1 MNELKQ
7 LQRQINS
14 NVNKIKLFTSTP
26 YLVSKNKDQLY
37 VLQTNVNND
46 LKKFKKDTKKYLES
60 IFKTKYE
67 YIKIPKTK
75 KIKCVVKGTYFK
87 DIKDLKLKSLSNT
100 DINKLVE
107 NIDLSKARFYNE
119 YNYGSYMLFRGIP
132 VFIDSRADLYA
143 PEFSGD
149 KDKDIFTDF
158 INTSS
163 ISKFYEETFEKY
175 DINYVILL
183 KKSKTNMIIT
193 KAHDENYKEL
203 YSDDNFVIYQRL
215 NANK

>member
-60 IFKTKYE
+60 IFKTKDE
-67 YIKIPKTK
+67 DIQIPKSK

-107 NIDLSKARFYNE
+107 NIDLS
-119 YNYGSYMLFRGIP
+119 ITP
-132 VFIDSRADLYA
+132 DD
-143 PEFSGD
+143 
-149 KDKDIFTDF
+149 FTNPIKQLIMKRF
-158 INTSS
+158 INQKKNVSDQMKA
-163 ISKFYEETFEKY
+163 IKENLKNNMQFLEIAEK
-175 DINYVILL
+175 N
-183 KKSKTNMIIT
+183 KN
-193 KAHDENYKEL
+193 EL
-203 YSDDNFVIYQRL
+203 YKVYKL
-215 NANK
+215 NLIIQTNKVKNKVHDYYINDTKVSSGNLMDLLLYV

>member
-46 LKKFKKDTKKYLES
+46 LKKFKKDTKKYLEN
-60 IFKTKYE
+60 IFKTKDE
-67 YIKIPKTK
+67 DIQIPKTK

-107 NIDLSKARFYNE
+107 NIDLS
-119 YNYGSYMLFRGIP
+119 ITP
-132 VFIDSRADLYA
+132 DD
-143 PEFSGD
+143 
-149 KDKDIFTDF
+149 FTNPIKQLIMKRF
-158 INTSS
+158 INQKKNVSNQMKA
-163 ISKFYEETFEKY
+163 IKENLKNNMQFLEIAEK
-175 DINYVILL
+175 N
-183 KKSKTNMIIT
+183 KN
-193 KAHDENYKEL
+193 EL
-203 YSDDNFVIYQRL
+203 YKVYKL
-215 NANK
+215 NLIIQTNKVENKVHDYYINDIKVSSGNLMDLLLYV

>member
-37 VLQTNVNND
+37 ILQTNVNND

-60 IFKTKYE
+60 IFKTKDE
-67 YIKIPKTK
+67 DIQIPKSK

-107 NIDLSKARFYNE
+107 NIDLS
-119 YNYGSYMLFRGIP
+119 ITP
-132 VFIDSRADLYA
+132 DD
-143 PEFSGD
+143 
-149 KDKDIFTDF
+149 FTNPIKQLIMKRF
-158 INTSS
+158 INQKKNVSNQMKT
-163 ISKFYEETFEKY
+163 IKENLKNNMQFLEIAEK
-175 DINYVILL
+175 N
-183 KKSKTNMIIT
+183 KN
-193 KAHDENYKEL
+193 EL
-203 YSDDNFVIYQRL
+203 YKVYKL
-215 NANK
+215 NLIIQTNKVENKVHDYYINNTKVSSGNLMDLLLYV

>member
-60 IFKTKYE
+60 IFRSKDE
-67 YIKIPKTK
+67 DIQIPKSK

-87 DIKDLKLKSLSNT
+87 DIKDLRLKSLSNT

-107 NIDLSKARFYNE
+107 NIDLS
-119 YNYGSYMLFRGIP
+119 ITP
-132 VFIDSRADLYA
+132 DD
-143 PEFSGD
+143 
-149 KDKDIFTDF
+149 FTNPIKQLIMKRF
-158 INTSS
+158 INQKKNVSDQMKTIKENLKNNMQFLEIAEKNKNELNKVYKLNLIIQTNKVENKEREYYINDTKVSS
-163 ISKFYEETFEKY
+163 NNLM
-175 DINYVILL
+175 DLLLYV
-183 KKSKTNMIIT
+183 
-193 KAHDENYKEL
+193 
-203 YSDDNFVIYQRL
+203 
-215 NANK
+215 

>member
-60 IFKTKYE
+60 IFKTKDE
-67 YIKIPKTK
+67 DIQIPKSK

-107 NIDLSKARFYNE
+107 NIDLSITPDDFTN
-119 YNYGSYMLFRGIP
+119 P
-132 VFIDSRADLYA
+132 VKQLIMKR
-143 PEFSGD
+143 
-149 KDKDIFTDF
+149 F
-158 INTSS
+158 INQKKNVSDQMKAIKENLKNNMQFLEIAEKNKNELNKVYKLNLIIQTNKVENKEHEYYINDTKVSS
-163 ISKFYEETFEKY
+163 NNLM
-175 DINYVILL
+175 DLLLYV
-183 KKSKTNMIIT
+183 
-193 KAHDENYKEL
+193 
-203 YSDDNFVIYQRL
+203 
-215 NANK
+215 

>member
-14 NVNKIKLFTSTP
+14 NVNKIKLFSSTP

-60 IFKTKYE
+60 IFKTKDE
-67 YIKIPKTK
+67 DIQIPKSK
-75 KIKCVVKGTYFK
+75 KIKCMVKGTYFK

-107 NIDLSKARFYNE
+107 NIDLSITPDDFTN
-119 YNYGSYMLFRGIP
+119 P
-132 VFIDSRADLYA
+132 VKQLIMKR
-143 PEFSGD
+143 
-149 KDKDIFTDF
+149 F
-158 INTSS
+158 INQKKNVSDQMKA
-163 ISKFYEETFEKY
+163 IKENLKNNMQFLEIAEK
-175 DINYVILL
+175 N
-183 KKSKTNMIIT
+183 KN
-193 KAHDENYKEL
+193 EL
-203 YSDDNFVIYQRL
+203 YKVYKL
-215 NANK
+215 NLIIQTNKVENKEHEYYINDTKVSSNNLMDLLLYV

>member
-14 NVNKIKLFTSTP
+14 NVNKIKLFSSTP

-60 IFKTKYE
+60 IFKTKDE
-67 YIKIPKTK
+67 DIQIPKTK

-107 NIDLSKARFYNE
+107 NIDLSITPDDFTN
-119 YNYGSYMLFRGIP
+119 P
-132 VFIDSRADLYA
+132 VKQLIMKR
-143 PEFSGD
+143 
-149 KDKDIFTDF
+149 F
-158 INTSS
+158 INQKKNVSDQMKTIKENLKNNIQFLEIAEKNKNELNKVYKLNLIIQTNKVENKEREYYINDTKVSS
-163 ISKFYEETFEKY
+163 NNLM
-175 DINYVILL
+175 DLLLYV
-183 KKSKTNMIIT
+183 
-193 KAHDENYKEL
+193 
-203 YSDDNFVIYQRL
+203 
-215 NANK
+215 

>member
-14 NVNKIKLFTSTP
+14 NVNKIKLFSSTP

-60 IFKTKYE
+60 IFKTKDE
-67 YIKIPKTK
+67 DIQIPKSK

-107 NIDLSKARFYNE
+107 NIDLS
-119 YNYGSYMLFRGIP
+119 ITP
-132 VFIDSRADLYA
+132 DD
-143 PEFSGD
+143 
-149 KDKDIFTDF
+149 FTNPIKQLIMKRF
-158 INTSS
+158 INQKKNVSDQMKTIKENLKNNMQFLEIAEKNKNELNKVYKLNLIIQTNKVENKEREYYINNTKVSS
-163 ISKFYEETFEKY
+163 NNLM
-175 DINYVILL
+175 DLLLYV
-183 KKSKTNMIIT
+183 
-193 KAHDENYKEL
+193 
-203 YSDDNFVIYQRL
+203 
-215 NANK
+215 

>member
-14 NVNKIKLFTSTP
+14 NVNKIKLFSSTP

-60 IFKTKYE
+60 IFKTKDE
-67 YIKIPKTK
+67 DIQIPKSK
-75 KIKCVVKGTYFK
+75 KIKCMVKGTYFK

-107 NIDLSKARFYNE
+107 NIDLS
-119 YNYGSYMLFRGIP
+119 ITP
-132 VFIDSRADLYA
+132 DD
-143 PEFSGD
+143 
-149 KDKDIFTDF
+149 FTNPIKQLIMKRF
-158 INTSS
+158 INQKKNVSDQMKAIKENLKNNMQFLEIAEKNKNELNKVYKLNLIIQTNKVENKEHEYYINDTKVSS
-163 ISKFYEETFEKY
+163 
-175 DINYVILL
+175 DNLMDLLLYV
-183 KKSKTNMIIT
+183 
-193 KAHDENYKEL
+193 
-203 YSDDNFVIYQRL
+203 
-215 NANK
+215 

>member
-14 NVNKIKLFTSTP
+14 NVNKIKLFSSTP

-60 IFKTKYE
+60 IFKTKDE
-67 YIKIPKTK
+67 DIQIPKSK

-107 NIDLSKARFYNE
+107 NIDLSITPDDFTN
-119 YNYGSYMLFRGIP
+119 P
-132 VFIDSRADLYA
+132 VKQLIMKR
-143 PEFSGD
+143 
-149 KDKDIFTDF
+149 F
-158 INTSS
+158 INQKKNVSDQMKVIKENLKNNMQFLEIAEKNKNELNKVYKLNLIIQTNKVENKEHEYYINDTKVSS
-163 ISKFYEETFEKY
+163 NNLM
-175 DINYVILL
+175 DLLLYV
-183 KKSKTNMIIT
+183 
-193 KAHDENYKEL
+193 
-203 YSDDNFVIYQRL
+203 
-215 NANK
+215 

>member
-14 NVNKIKLFTSTP
+14 NVNKIKLFSSTP

-60 IFKTKYE
+60 IFKTKDE
-67 YIKIPKTK
+67 DIQIPKSK
-75 KIKCVVKGTYFK
+75 KIKWVVKGTYFK

-107 NIDLSKARFYNE
+107 NIDLSITPDDFTN
-119 YNYGSYMLFRGIP
+119 P
-132 VFIDSRADLYA
+132 VKQLIMKR
-143 PEFSGD
+143 
-149 KDKDIFTDF
+149 F
-158 INTSS
+158 INQKKNVSDQMKA
-163 ISKFYEETFEKY
+163 IKENLKNNMQFLEIAEK
-175 DINYVILL
+175 N
-183 KKSKTNMIIT
+183 KN
-193 KAHDENYKEL
+193 EL
-203 YSDDNFVIYQRL
+203 YKVYKL
-215 NANK
+215 NLIIQTNKVENKEHEYYINDTKVSSNNLMDLLLYV

>member
-37 VLQTNVNND
+37 ILQTNVNND

-60 IFKTKYE
+60 IFKTKDE
-67 YIKIPKTK
+67 DIQIPKTK

-107 NIDLSKARFYNE
+107 NIDLS
-119 YNYGSYMLFRGIP
+119 ITP
-132 VFIDSRADLYA
+132 DD
-143 PEFSGD
+143 
-149 KDKDIFTDF
+149 FTNPIKQLIMKRF
-158 INTSS
+158 INQKKNVSDQMKA
-163 ISKFYEETFEKY
+163 IKENLKNNMQFLEIAEK
-175 DINYVILL
+175 N
-183 KKSKTNMIIT
+183 KN
-193 KAHDENYKEL
+193 EL
-203 YSDDNFVIYQRL
+203 YKVYKL
-215 NANK
+215 NLIIQTNKVENKVHDYYINDTKVSSGNLMDLLLYV

>member
-60 IFKTKYE
+60 IFKTKDE
-67 YIKIPKTK
+67 DIQIPKSK
-75 KIKCVVKGTYFK
+75 KIKCMVKGTYFK

-107 NIDLSKARFYNE
+107 NIDLS
-119 YNYGSYMLFRGIP
+119 ITP
-132 VFIDSRADLYA
+132 DD
-143 PEFSGD
+143 
-149 KDKDIFTDF
+149 FTNPIKQLIMKRF
-158 INTSS
+158 INQKKNVSDQMKT
-163 ISKFYEETFEKY
+163 IKENLKNNIQFLEIAEK
-175 DINYVILL
+175 N
-183 KKSKTNMIIT
+183 KN
-193 KAHDENYKEL
+193 EL
-203 YSDDNFVIYQRL
+203 YKVYKL
-215 NANK
+215 NLIIQTNKVENKVHDYYINNTKVSSGNLMDLLLYV

>member
-46 LKKFKKDTKKYLES
+46 LKKFKKDTKKYLEN
-60 IFKTKYE
+60 IFKTKDE
-67 YIKIPKTK
+67 DIQIPKTK

-107 NIDLSKARFYNE
+107 NIDLS
-119 YNYGSYMLFRGIP
+119 ITP
-132 VFIDSRADLYA
+132 DD
-143 PEFSGD
+143 
-149 KDKDIFTDF
+149 FTNPIKQLIMKRF
-158 INTSS
+158 INQKKNVSDQMKA
-163 ISKFYEETFEKY
+163 IKENLKNNMQFLEIAEK
-175 DINYVILL
+175 N
-183 KKSKTNMIIT
+183 KN
-193 KAHDENYKEL
+193 EL
-203 YSDDNFVIYQRL
+203 YKVYKL
-215 NANK
+215 NLIIQTNKVENKVHDYYINNTKVSSGNLMDLLLYV

>member
-37 VLQTNVNND
+37 ILQTNVNND

-60 IFKTKYE
+60 IFKTKDE
-67 YIKIPKTK
+67 DIQIPKSK

-107 NIDLSKARFYNE
+107 NIDLS
-119 YNYGSYMLFRGIP
+119 ITP
-132 VFIDSRADLYA
+132 DD
-143 PEFSGD
+143 
-149 KDKDIFTDF
+149 FTNPIKQLIMKRF
-158 INTSS
+158 INQKKNVSDQMKT
-163 ISKFYEETFEKY
+163 IKENLKNNMQFLEIAEK
-175 DINYVILL
+175 N
-183 KKSKTNMIIT
+183 KN
-193 KAHDENYKEL
+193 EL
-203 YSDDNFVIYQRL
+203 YKVYKL
-215 NANK
+215 NLIIQTNKVKNKIHDYYINDTKVSSGNLMDLLLYV

>member
-14 NVNKIKLFTSTP
+14 NVNKIKLFSSTP

-60 IFKTKYE
+60 IFKTKNE
-67 YIKIPKTK
+67 DIQIPKSK

-107 NIDLSKARFYNE
+107 NIDLS
-119 YNYGSYMLFRGIP
+119 ITP
-132 VFIDSRADLYA
+132 DD
-143 PEFSGD
+143 
-149 KDKDIFTDF
+149 FTNPIKQLIMKRF
-158 INTSS
+158 INQKKNVSDQMKA
-163 ISKFYEETFEKY
+163 IKENLKNNIQFLEIAEK
-175 DINYVILL
+175 N
-183 KKSKTNMIIT
+183 KN
-193 KAHDENYKEL
+193 EL
-203 YSDDNFVIYQRL
+203 YKVYKL
-215 NANK
+215 NLIIQTNKAENKVHDYYINNTKVSSGNLMDLLLYV

>member
-60 IFKTKYE
+60 IFRSKDE
-67 YIKIPKTK
+67 DIQIPKSK

-87 DIKDLKLKSLSNT
+87 DIKDLRLKSLSNT

-107 NIDLSKARFYNE
+107 NIDLS
-119 YNYGSYMLFRGIP
+119 ITP
-132 VFIDSRADLYA
+132 DD
-143 PEFSGD
+143 
-149 KDKDIFTDF
+149 FTNPIKQLIMKRF
-158 INTSS
+158 INQKKNVSDQMKT
-163 ISKFYEETFEKY
+163 IKENLKNNMQFLEIAEK
-175 DINYVILL
+175 N
-183 KKSKTNMIIT
+183 KN
-193 KAHDENYKEL
+193 EL
-203 YSDDNFVIYQRL
+203 YKVYKL
-215 NANK
+215 NLIIQTNKVENKVHDYYINNTKVSSNNLMDLLLYV

>member
-14 NVNKIKLFTSTP
+14 NVNKIKLFSSTP

-60 IFKTKYE
+60 IFKTKDE
-67 YIKIPKTK
+67 DIQIPKSK
-75 KIKCVVKGTYFK
+75 KIKCMVKGTYFK

-107 NIDLSKARFYNE
+107 NIDLSITPDDFTN
-119 YNYGSYMLFRGIP
+119 P
-132 VFIDSRADLYA
+132 VKQLIMKR
-143 PEFSGD
+143 
-149 KDKDIFTDF
+149 F
-158 INTSS
+158 INQKKNVSDQMKTIKENLKNNMQFLEIAEKNKNELNKVYKLNLIIQTNKIENKEHEYYINDTKVSS
-163 ISKFYEETFEKY
+163 NNLM
-175 DINYVILL
+175 DLLLYV
-183 KKSKTNMIIT
+183 
-193 KAHDENYKEL
+193 
-203 YSDDNFVIYQRL
+203 
-215 NANK
+215 

>member
-14 NVNKIKLFTSTP
+14 NVNKIKLFSSTP

-60 IFKTKYE
+60 IFKSKE
-67 YIKIPKTK
+67 EDIQIPKSK
-75 KIKCVVKGTYFK
+75 KIKCMVKGTYFK

-107 NIDLSKARFYNE
+107 NIDLSITPDDFTN
-119 YNYGSYMLFRGIP
+119 P
-132 VFIDSRADLYA
+132 VKQLIMKR
-143 PEFSGD
+143 
-149 KDKDIFTDF
+149 F
-158 INTSS
+158 INQKKNVSDQMKAIKENLKNNIQFLEIAEKNKNELNKVYKLNLIIQTNKVENKEHEYYINDTKVSS
-163 ISKFYEETFEKY
+163 NNLM
-175 DINYVILL
+175 DLLLYV
-183 KKSKTNMIIT
+183 
-193 KAHDENYKEL
+193 
-203 YSDDNFVIYQRL
+203 
-215 NANK
+215 

>member
-60 IFKTKYE
+60 IFKTKNE
-67 YIKIPKTK
+67 DIQIPKSK
-75 KIKCVVKGTYFK
+75 KIKCIVKGSYFK

-107 NIDLSKARFYNE
+107 NIDLS
-119 YNYGSYMLFRGIP
+119 ITP
-132 VFIDSRADLYA
+132 DD
-143 PEFSGD
+143 
-149 KDKDIFTDF
+149 FTNPIKQLIMKRF
-158 INTSS
+158 INQKKNVSDQMKA
-163 ISKFYEETFEKY
+163 IKENLKNNMQFLEIAEKNKNELNKVY
-175 DINYVILL
+175 KLNLIIQTNKVENKEREYYINDTKVSTNNLMDLLLYV
-183 KKSKTNMIIT
+183 
-193 KAHDENYKEL
+193 
-203 YSDDNFVIYQRL
+203 
-215 NANK
+215 

>member
-37 VLQTNVNND
+37 ILQTNVNND

-60 IFKTKYE
+60 IFRSKDE
-67 YIKIPKTK
+67 DIQIPKSK

-87 DIKDLKLKSLSNT
+87 DIKDLRLKSLSNT

-107 NIDLSKARFYNE
+107 NIDLS
-119 YNYGSYMLFRGIP
+119 ITP
-132 VFIDSRADLYA
+132 DD
-143 PEFSGD
+143 
-149 KDKDIFTDF
+149 FTNPIKQLIMKRF
-158 INTSS
+158 INQKKNVSDQMKT
-163 ISKFYEETFEKY
+163 IKENLKNNMQFLEITEK
-175 DINYVILL
+175 N
-183 KKSKTNMIIT
+183 KN
-193 KAHDENYKEL
+193 EL
-203 YSDDNFVIYQRL
+203 YKVYKL
-215 NANK
+215 NLIIQTNKVENKVHDYYINNTKVSSNNLMDLLLYV

>member
-60 IFKTKYE
+60 IFRSKDE
-67 YIKIPKTK
+67 DIQIPKSK

-87 DIKDLKLKSLSNT
+87 DIKDLRLKSLSNT

-107 NIDLSKARFYNE
+107 NIDLS
-119 YNYGSYMLFRGIP
+119 ITP
-132 VFIDSRADLYA
+132 DD
-143 PEFSGD
+143 
-149 KDKDIFTDF
+149 FTNPIKQLIMKRF
-158 INTSS
+158 INQKKNVSDQMKT
-163 ISKFYEETFEKY
+163 IKENLKNNIQFLEITEK
-175 DINYVILL
+175 N
-183 KKSKTNMIIT
+183 KN
-193 KAHDENYKEL
+193 EL
-203 YSDDNFVIYQRL
+203 YKVYKL
-215 NANK
+215 NLIIQTNKVENKIHDYYINNTKVSSNNLMDLLLYV

>member
-60 IFKTKYE
+60 IFKTKDE
-67 YIKIPKTK
+67 DIQIPKTK

-107 NIDLSKARFYNE
+107 NIDLS
-119 YNYGSYMLFRGIP
+119 ITP
-132 VFIDSRADLYA
+132 DD
-143 PEFSGD
+143 
-149 KDKDIFTDF
+149 FTNPIKQLIMKRF
-158 INTSS
+158 INQKKNVSDQMKT
-163 ISKFYEETFEKY
+163 IKENLKNNMQFLEIAEK
-175 DINYVILL
+175 N
-183 KKSKTNMIIT
+183 KN
-193 KAHDENYKEL
+193 EL
-203 YSDDNFVIYQRL
+203 YKVYKL
-215 NANK
+215 NLIIQTNKVENKVHDYYINDIKVSSGNLMDLLLYV

>member
-14 NVNKIKLFTSTP
+14 NVNKIKLFSSTP

-60 IFKTKYE
+60 IFKTKDE
-67 YIKIPKTK
+67 DIQIPKSK

-107 NIDLSKARFYNE
+107 NIDLS
-119 YNYGSYMLFRGIP
+119 ITP
-132 VFIDSRADLYA
+132 DD
-143 PEFSGD
+143 
-149 KDKDIFTDF
+149 FTNPIKQLIMKRF
-158 INTSS
+158 INQKKNVSNQMKTIKENLKNNMQFLEIAEKNKNELNKVYKLNLIIQTNKVENKEHEYYINDTKVSS
-163 ISKFYEETFEKY
+163 NNLM
-175 DINYVILL
+175 DLLLYV
-183 KKSKTNMIIT
+183 
-193 KAHDENYKEL
+193 
-203 YSDDNFVIYQRL
+203 
-215 NANK
+215 

>member
-14 NVNKIKLFTSTP
+14 NVNKIKLFSSTP

-60 IFKTKYE
+60 IFKTKE
-67 YIKIPKTK
+67 EDIQIPKSK
-75 KIKCVVKGTYFK
+75 KIKCMVKGTYFK

-107 NIDLSKARFYNE
+107 NIDLSITPDDFTN
-119 YNYGSYMLFRGIP
+119 P
-132 VFIDSRADLYA
+132 VKQLIMKR
-143 PEFSGD
+143 
-149 KDKDIFTDF
+149 F
-158 INTSS
+158 INQKKNVSDQMKAIKENLKNNMQFLEIAEKNKNELNKVYKLNLIIQTNKVENKEHEYYINDTKVSS
-163 ISKFYEETFEKY
+163 NNLM
-175 DINYVILL
+175 DLLLYV
-183 KKSKTNMIIT
+183 
-193 KAHDENYKEL
+193 
-203 YSDDNFVIYQRL
+203 
-215 NANK
+215 

>member
-14 NVNKIKLFTSTP
+14 NVNKIKLFSSTP

-60 IFKTKYE
+60 IFKSKDE
-67 YIKIPKTK
+67 DIQIPKSK
-75 KIKCVVKGTYFK
+75 KIKCMVKGTYFK

-107 NIDLSKARFYNE
+107 NIDLSITPDDFTN
-119 YNYGSYMLFRGIP
+119 P
-132 VFIDSRADLYA
+132 VKQLIMKR
-143 PEFSGD
+143 
-149 KDKDIFTDF
+149 F
-158 INTSS
+158 INQKKNVSDQMKAIKENLKNNMQFLEIAEKNKNELNKVYKLNLIIQTNKVENKEHEYYINDTKVSS
-163 ISKFYEETFEKY
+163 NNLM
-175 DINYVILL
+175 DLLLYV
-183 KKSKTNMIIT
+183 
-193 KAHDENYKEL
+193 
-203 YSDDNFVIYQRL
+203 
-215 NANK
+215 

>member
-14 NVNKIKLFTSTP
+14 NVNKIKLFSSTP

-60 IFKTKYE
+60 IFKTKDE
-67 YIKIPKTK
+67 DIQIPKSK
-75 KIKCVVKGTYFK
+75 KIKCMVKGTYFK

-107 NIDLSKARFYNE
+107 NIDLS
-119 YNYGSYMLFRGIP
+119 ITP
-132 VFIDSRADLYA
+132 DD
-143 PEFSGD
+143 
-149 KDKDIFTDF
+149 FTNPIKQLIMKRF
-158 INTSS
+158 INQKKNVSNQMKVIKENLKNNMQFLEIAEKNKNELNKVYKLNLIIQTNKVENKEHEYYINDTKVSS
-163 ISKFYEETFEKY
+163 NNLM
-175 DINYVILL
+175 DLL
-183 KKSKTNMIIT
+183 
-193 KAHDENYKEL
+193 L
-203 YSDDNFVIYQRL
+203 CV
-215 NANK
+215 

>member
-37 VLQTNVNND
+37 ILQTNVNND

-60 IFKTKYE
+60 IFKTKDE
-67 YIKIPKTK
+67 DIQIPKSK

-87 DIKDLKLKSLSNT
+87 DIKDLKLKLLSNT

-107 NIDLSKARFYNE
+107 NIDLS
-119 YNYGSYMLFRGIP
+119 ITP
-132 VFIDSRADLYA
+132 DD
-143 PEFSGD
+143 
-149 KDKDIFTDF
+149 FTNPIKQLIMKRF
-158 INTSS
+158 INQKKNVSNQMKT
-163 ISKFYEETFEKY
+163 IKENLKNNMQFLEIAEK
-175 DINYVILL
+175 N
-183 KKSKTNMIIT
+183 KN
-193 KAHDENYKEL
+193 EL
-203 YSDDNFVIYQRL
+203 YKVYKL
-215 NANK
+215 NLIIQTNKVENKVHEYYINDTKVSSGNLMDLLLYV